1 MPSVCASR
9 SEGKAAPARRR
20 ALVGRP
26 GGSSARA
33 QPSGAAIRDGRDSRG
48 RRSVSASSKRPVR
61 DVHSGPPGTGT
72 PEPGLAHP
80 LLTGHPQPSTRP
92 TAAWELCGSFPPRRG
107 SWGRVP
113 SRVQGQ
119 VSASACAVQTR
130 ARVGRRRH
138 AAALGAQSRKR
149 WPRVPRARPRPP
161 RSSGSSV
168 SAPFPSGRRRW
179 TARRAARPLRTRP
192 REQTRPP
199 RRAGLA
205 RTRLRPAF
213 PRSARAE
220 GRPGPAANARGA
232 RRNPARAAAGARS
245 PGRTRPAPPAPA
257 ERGWCRGRRAPPTVH
272 AAWQPGRLRAHR
284 AMTPSLPPR
293 EP

>member
-1 MPSVCASR
+1 MCASR

-72 PEPGLAHP
+72 PELGLAHP

-138 AAALGAQSRKR
+138 ATALGAQSRKR

-168 SAPFPSGRRRW
+168 SAPFPSGRRRLDGA
-179 TARRAARPLRTRP
+179 ARGSSTEDTSSGTNEAPAEGGAGENPASPGVSSECPRRGKARPGGQRTRGASKPGPRRCRGLLPGEDSARAARP
-192 REQTRPP
+192 
-199 RRAGLA
+199 
-205 RTRLRPAF
+205 
-213 PRSARAE
+213 
-220 GRPGPAANARGA
+220 
-232 RRNPARAAAGARS
+232 
-245 PGRTRPAPPAPA
+245 
-257 ERGWCRGRRAPPTVH
+257 C
-272 AAWQPGRLRAHR
+272 
-284 AMTPSLPPR
+284 
-293 EP
+293 